1 MVFYEILVSCSIF
14 FTFCLIQILLRKLN
28 IFNSLHPL
36 YIFVFSIFYFVII
49 ILFLNYFIINI
60 EENIYMLNILIHY
73 LLLIMILTHLLIGLS
88 KSVSLR
94 IMYEIYMYKDFQ
106 INIKDLQKKYPMRD
120 ILYKRID
127 LLEKNNWI
135 IKKDS
140 RYFCTKKAIILIISI
155 IGIRKLYNL
164 KDTG

>member
-1 MVFYEILVSCSIF
+1 MVFYEIFVSFSIF
-14 FTFCLIQILLRKLN
+14 SSFCLIQILLRKLN
-28 IFNSLHPL
+28 ILNTLHPL
-36 YIFVFSIFYFVII
+36 YIFLFSIFYFVII
-49 ILFLNYFIINI
+49 ILFLKYLKINI
-60 EENIYMLNILIHY
+60 DENIFIVNILIHY

-94 IMYEIYMYKDFQ
+94 IMYEIYMYKDLQ
-106 INIKDLQKKYPMRD
+106 INIKDLQNKYPMRD

-135 IKKDS
+135 IKKDRHYS
-140 RYFCTKKAIILIISI
+140 CTKKAIFLLISI
-155 IGIRKLYNL
+155 TEIRKLYNL

>member
-1 MVFYEILVSCSIF
+1 MVIYEIFVSFSIF
-14 FTFCLIQILLRKLN
+14 STFCLIQILLRKFN
-28 IFNSLHPL
+28 IFSTLHPL
-36 YIFVFSIFYFVII
+36 YIFLFSIFYFVII
-49 ILFLNYFIINI
+49 ILFLNYLTINI
-60 EENIYMLNILIHY
+60 EENIYIVNILIHY

-94 IMYEIYMYKDFQ
+94 IMYEIYMYQDFE
-106 INIKDLQKKYPMRD
+106 INIKDLQKKYPIKD

-135 IKKDS
+135 IRKERHYS
-140 RYFCTKKAIILIISI
+140 CSKKAIFLLISI
-155 IGIRKLYNL
+155 SRIRNLYNL